1 MGRDSNDGAAVDDTT
16 GADVAS
22 PRTDKSNARR
32 EEILDIAADFFVTNG
47 FHATTVRD
55 LAEAADVSQ
64 PTLYY
69 HVGNKVNILV
79 LLHQSVI
86 DVLLEPLE
94 ELAKSDR
101 DPRDKLRRFIEIQTD
116 TIERYHSRMVA
127 FFRERHAL
135 PDEASAL
142 MEDGRNRLDAAL
154 DQILL
159 DGQERGIFRDISLPS
174 ARIAIMGTLHWYA
187 ICVRPGS
194 RRRPHEYADD
204 FSRLLMSGLST
215 EGTEN
220 QLSGFNNS

>member
-1 MGRDSNDGAAVDDTT
+1 MAQDPHDGATVGEPTETT
-16 GADVAS
+16 AAS
-22 PRTDKSNARR
+22 ARTDKSNARR

-55 LAEAADVSQ
+55 LADAANVSQ

-94 ELAKSDR
+94 ELANSDR

-135 PDEASAL
+135 PDEASEL
-142 MEDGRNRLDAAL
+142 MQDGRDRLDAAL
-154 DQILL
+154 DNILL
-159 DGQERGIFRDISLPS
+159 DGQKRGIFRDIALPS
-174 ARIAIMGTLHWYA
+174 ARISIMGTLHWYA

-215 EGTEN
+215 EAPEN
-220 QLSGFNNS
+220 QLSGFTEN